1 MTFNSFSM
9 RYKPEPI
16 VYIARVALVRKNY
29 STEDRVLL
37 NSMIMPKYKIKMNNI
52 IFSLLY
58 MYMGLH
64 ISFPYFLTNMYLG
77 R

>member
-16 VYIARVALVRKNY
+16 VCIARVALPRKNY

-37 NSMIMPKYKIKMNNI
+37 NSMIMPKYKIKMKNAI
-52 IFSLLY
+52 
-58 MYMGLH
+58 MK
-64 ISFPYFLTNMYLG
+64 
-77 R
+77 